1 MPEPLQLGLPEAVGA
16 AGLLGILAY
25 AVLAGADFG
34 GGVWDLLARGARAPA
49 PRRAIATAMG
59 PVWEANH
66 VWLIFVI
73 VLLFSCFPPAYA
85 ALSVGLFLPFHLVL
99 LGIVLRGAA
108 FVFRAHGREA
118 SDLPV
123 DWGSVFG
130 VSSAITPVLLGACL
144 GAISSGQLRVAPGAG
159 AAAPALAW
167 IGPFPLATGLL
178 ALAVCA
184 YLAAVYL
191 TLETGGEVRED
202 FRRRALGAWLVA
214 GALSLAVL
222 LLAFFEAPRLWQR
235 LTGWPALPVVAAG
248 VCLAP
253 LSAWAMLRRRF
264 GWARILAAGQVVV
277 LLTGWAIAQWP
288 YILYPDVT
296 LHDAAAPEGTLRAV
310 LITLPFGLAILLP
323 SLWFLFAVF
332 KGRNPAAPPDA
343 PELRDRAAAT

>member
-1 MPEPLQLGLPEAVGA
+1 M
-16 AGLLGILAY
+16 
-25 AVLAGADFG
+25 
-34 GGVWDLLARGARAPA
+34 
-49 PRRAIATAMG
+49 
-59 PVWEANH
+59 
-66 VWLIFVI
+66 
-73 VLLFSCFPPAYA
+73 
-85 ALSVGLFLPFHLVL
+85 
-99 LGIVLRGAA
+99 
-108 FVFRAHGREA
+108 
-118 SDLPV
+118 
-123 DWGSVFG
+123 
-130 VSSAITPVLLGACL
+130 SSAITPVLLGACL
-144 GAISSGQLRVAPGAG
+144 GAVSSGQLRVAPGAG

-235 LTGWPALPVVAAG
+235 LTGRPALPVVAAG

-264 GWARILAAGQVVV
+264 GWARVLAAGQVVV

-296 LHDAAAPEGTLRAV
+296 LHDAAGAGGDAARRAHHPPLRAGD
-310 LITLPFGLAILLP
+310 LAPLPLVPLRGLQGPQPRRAAGCPGAARSRRRNVTARRTRERPLRLER
-323 SLWFLFAVF
+323 AVRHP
-332 KGRNPAAPPDA
+332 GPGWPRLAHELAHASPLRRHGVVGGWSPQSGGGGAPGGNSNPRPTAPPA
-343 PELRDRAAAT
+343 C